1 MILAKEMVLKQVQ
14 VLIDAHIVE
23 EMEEFVLIKVFLQFN
38 KPVPNV
44 QEVEKK

>member
-1 MILAKEMVLKQVQ
+1 MILAKEMVLNQVQ
-14 VLIDAHIVE
+14 ALIDAHIAE

-38 KPVPNV
+38 KHAPNV